1 MKKRIFLSILI
12 SLLSLFIFSVCGNA
26 VQINAATDPN
36 TSHIEQL
43 FSNDTS
49 GKIAIDKTVEY
60 NQNEYINNLQYGISD
75 FSVTLSAIGQD
86 FIQNITE
93 SEEQQ
98 YHPDIMFV
106 VDVSGSM
113 KDNMAGSQTN
123 RIQSTVQALNLAINS
138 LVAQDPETRWGVIS
152 FGNNYYT
159 NTQRAVGTY
168 RLGLLTRNYNTP
180 AGLYLPIHKYTSTNG
195 TYFSYNNN
203 QISTV
208 QLRDENS
215 TRYNSTSYT
224 VNRDGTYTQAGLY
237 GAYKAFQQV
246 QDTTNR
252 YPVVI
257 LITDGIPTIVDE
269 DIWPV
274 DDYPGISD
282 TQYNFNQFN
291 NRHITGHGY
300 TNETNE
306 EFFGLAIETAI
317 RLKKELTQLYEKQA
331 LYITIGPGVDYL
343 VGKMFLNPSNE
354 HLAEAANDN
363 TIHEEAGSCTPAK
376 LKQWLETHSTEE
388 EYHILTDLSDFSLA
402 SNFSLAE
409 YTQAMTE
416 MTSKVFEQH
425 FSPFENEDS
434 FTTIIDNIK
443 DMALKGTPKLS
454 FYSEIFDPI
463 SINGNEYEYIHG
475 IKVKITE
482 NNLIWTIPNQIVPL
496 FKTNNFT
503 NIQPIRLIYVVGLT
517 ELNEFKTYYTND
529 FANSNFTINEENP
542 YYKNFTTQIN
552 NKEQN
557 LTNTE
562 EYVNQIIKT
571 NNDITIDLGNNG
583 LIEFLADPK
592 SRSYVLDYGLQL
604 QHPGVIEDNIETSLI
619 GIAQDENAYS
629 IGTELEGTYG
639 TISVDSANNN
649 IIYSLNTL
657 NFTDIDS
664 YYLMYDITQV
674 YDLPAHLLTYLELNY
689 IPATFIYYEDNFSKI
704 TYTNSNN
711 PIDEYG
717 IWKEIDSADET
728 LFQNADLVNNKN
740 SNIYGYDQAYDNCM
754 LHSNGSTHY
763 VEVCE
768 GMGPDW
774 PFIEFDFTGIGF
786 DIISTTDNLS
796 GVLLIT
802 ITDDDG
808 NVEHKYIV
816 DNYYGCIYEGEEYVP
831 YPNIEKCL
839 YQIPVIKCSN
849 LEYKHHNVLVRP
861 IFTKIFNHY
870 SVDENG
876 LKYSRLYFD
885 AVRIYTPSMTENS
898 INYYILDNENQPY
911 FEEVKNNL
919 IANKNLTEE
928 YTEGMIFID
937 GKGAIASSTLMDNVE
952 ANPNNEIYL
961 VQNQMITFRLQSKA
975 IPNQTALG
983 LKVASGDNTTKVK
996 VYYGSME
1003 QELNLNTSTD
1013 MYYAFDELGWVEE
1026 NGMYVSDTIIIKNTS
1041 NSVLSL
1047 TNIKTTGADT
1057 SIITNNAMYDYAI
1070 NRIKEPE
1077 EQQQSLSRFQEF
1089 ILRLINFFKMM
1100 FNFL

>member
-1 MKKRIFLSILI
+1 MNKKFLIILLSIFTFLT
-12 SLLSLFIFSVCGNA
+12 LSIGAYA
-26 VQINAATDPN
+26 VSINSTVDLN

-43 FSNDTS
+43 FSDDTS
-49 GKIAIDKTVEY
+49 GKIEIDKTVEY

-75 FSVTLSAIGQD
+75 FSITLSAIGQD
-86 FIQNITE
+86 FIQNVTE
-93 SEEQQ
+93 LEEHQ
-98 YHPDIMFV
+98 YHPDIMFI

-113 KDNMAGSQTN
+113 KDPMTGSNVN

-138 LVAQDPETRWGVIS
+138 LVEQDPETRWGVIS

-168 RLGLLTRNYNTP
+168 RLGFLTRNYNAP
-180 AGLYLPIHKYTSTNG
+180 AGLYLPIHKYSSTNN

-246 QDTTNR
+246 QDTENR

-282 TQYNFNQFN
+282 TQYNATQFN
-291 NRHITGHGY
+291 NRHIVGHGY

-317 RLKKELTQLYEKQA
+317 RLKKELTQLYGKQA

-425 FSPFENEDS
+425 FSPFEDENS
-434 FTTIIDNIK
+434 FTIINDNIK
-443 DMALKGTPKLS
+443 DMIIKGAPKLS
-454 FYSEIFDPI
+454 FYGEIFDPI

-475 IKVKITE
+475 IKVKIIGD
-482 NNLIWTIPNQIVPL
+482 NLIWTIPNQVVPL
-496 FKTNNFT
+496 FKTNSFT
-503 NIQPIRLIYVVGLT
+503 NTQPIRLIYVVGLT

-529 FANSNFTINEENP
+529 FANGNFTISEANP
-542 YYKNFTTQIN
+542 YYENFTTQTT

-571 NNDITIDLGNNG
+571 NNNITVDLGNNG

-604 QHPGVIEDNIETSLI
+604 QHPGVIENNLETSLI
-619 GIAQDENAYS
+619 GIAQNENVYS
-629 IGTELEGTYG
+629 VGTELNGAYG

-664 YYLMYDITQV
+664 YYLMYNITQV
-674 YDLPAHLLTYLELNY
+674 YDLPSHLLSYLELNY
-689 IPATFIYYEDNFSKI
+689 VPATFIYYEDNFNGI
-704 TYTNSNN
+704 TYVNSTSD
-711 PIDEYG
+711 IGQYG
-717 IWKEIDSADET
+717 EWKVMNSSNEIF
-728 LFQNADLVNNKN
+728 FQNADLVNDAN

-754 LHSNGSTHY
+754 LYSNGSIHY
-763 VEVCE
+763 IDVCE
-768 GMGPDW
+768 GMGPNW
-774 PFIEFDFTGIGF
+774 PSIKFDFTGIGF

-796 GVLLIT
+796 GVLLIN
-802 ITDDDG
+802 ITDDNG
-808 NVEHKYIV
+808 KVEHNYIV
-816 DNYYGCIYEGEEYVP
+816 DNYYGCVYEGEEYIP
-831 YPNIEKCL
+831 YPDIQNCL
-839 YQIPVIKCSN
+839 YQIPVIKCTD
-849 LEYKHHNVLVRP
+849 LEYQHHNVTIRP
-861 IFTKIFNHY
+861 IFTSLFNHFL
-870 SVDENG
+870 VDENG
-876 LKYSRLYFD
+876 LKYYRLYFD
-885 AVRIYTPSMTENS
+885 AIRIYTPSITENS

-919 IANKNLTEE
+919 IANNNLTES

-937 GKGAIASSTLMDNVE
+937 GKGEIASSELMNNIE

-961 VQNQMITFRLQSKA
+961 TKNQMIAFRLQSIN

-983 LKVASGDNTTKVK
+983 LKVASGENNTGVK
-996 VYYGSME
+996 IYYGIVT
-1003 QELNLNTSTD
+1003 QELNLNSSTD
-1013 MYYAFDELGWVEE
+1013 MYYAIDNLNWVEE
-1026 NGMYVSDTIIIKNTS
+1026 NGSYLSDIIIIKNTS
-1041 NSVLSL
+1041 DSILSL
-1047 TNIKTTGADT
+1047 TNIKTTGVDT
-1057 SIITNNAMYDYAI
+1057 TIITNNIMYEYAI
-1070 NRIKEPE
+1070 NRSKDPE
-1077 EQQQSLSRFQEF
+1077 VQQQTINRFQKF
-1089 ILRLINFFKMM
+1089 ILQILNLFKRLFS
-1100 FNFL
+1100 FL